1 MFSKIKK
8 QLQPKIKMLGNA
20 LAKNPLITRMI
31 EILGFRDYDL
41 PLAQSE
47 DSRFLVLLI
56 ALMSFLSVLACSGT
70 FALNDMA
77 SRWSSGLENKVTIE
91 IAVETNDGHLLS
103 NKTVRKETKKLAKGL
118 KNNPMIKSLAVL
130 SSAEIQE
137 LISPWIGDSLTL
149 NDIPLPG
156 LIAIELRNT
165 NQKSLNTL
173 KSDMLKLSKYA
184 RLETHHEWLGD
195 LINFTRTLKNLS
207 LFITLIIASVTIIAI
222 TAGIRT
228 RLAIHQKEVRLL
240 HAMGATDHYIARQFQ
255 RHAMILSLKGGLLGT
270 VFGLITT
277 AIIIILSSHS
287 DTTLIPTIKI
297 SSAGLALLCLIP
309 IIASIIATITSRF
322 TVLRNLSKIP

>member
-8 QLQPKIKMLGNA
+8 QLQPKIKTLGSV
-20 LAKNPLITRMI
+20 LAKTPLVMRML
-31 EILGFRDYDL
+31 ENLGFRDYDL

-77 SRWSSGLENKVTIE
+77 ARWSSGLENKVTIE
-91 IAVETNDGHLLS
+91 IAVETKDGHLLS

-130 SSAEIQE
+130 SNAEIQE

-228 RLAIHQKEVRLL
+228 RLAIHQKEVCLL

-255 RHAMILSLKGGLLGT
+255 RHAMILSLKGGLVGT
-270 VFGLITT
+270 VFGLVTT
-277 AIIIILSSHS
+277 AIIIFLSSHS
-287 DTTLIPTIKI
+287 GTTLIPTIKI

-309 IIASIIATITSRF
+309 IIASTIATITSRF

>member
-8 QLQPKIKMLGNA
+8 QLQPKIKNLTIA
-20 LAKNPLITRMI
+20 LEKNPFVMRMLKN
-31 EILGFRDYDL
+31 LGFRDYDL
-41 PLAQSE
+41 PLDQSE

-70 FALNDMA
+70 FALNDMTA
-77 SRWSSGLENKVTIE
+77 RWSSGLENKVTIE
-91 IAVETNDGHLLS
+91 IAVETKDGHLLS
-103 NKTVRKETKKLAKGL
+103 NSTVRKETKKLAIGL

-137 LISPWIGDSLTL
+137 LISPWIGDSLAI

-165 NQKSLNTL
+165 DQKSLNTL
-173 KSDMLKLSKYA
+173 ESDMLKISKYA

-207 LFITLIIASVTIIAI
+207 LFITLIITGATITAI

-228 RLAIHQKEVRLL
+228 RLAIHKKEVLLL

-255 RHAMILSLKGGLLGT
+255 RHAMILSLKGGLIGT
-270 VFGLITT
+270 TLGLIIT
-277 AIIIILSSHS
+277 AIVIILSTNSG
-287 DTTLIPTIKI
+287 TTLIPTIQI
-297 SSAGLALLCLIP
+297 NTTAILLLCSIP
-309 IIASIIATITSRF
+309 IIASLIATLTSRF